1 MVNYSYDQVRDV
13 LRGRHFHTVGAFATA
28 ACSCKSK
35 SQIVT
40 NFALRP
46 AALSYVEK
54 SGYGVHAVA
63 PCAPSLGLA
72 LTGRVM
78 FNDEGEWRDAPELA
92 TLYDIKPAPFQKF
105 VQRLQLFRAPTLSI
119 VARCTCFNTYIVSV
133 MPYTASYFGLCTS
146 DLNFLRQ
153 QAVKFL
159 LKRHWL
165 ESEILPYV
173 LRLVGIAPVLDP
185 ALVATVAAT
194 GLYFREGSTLEDLIN
209 MNLLPDGCN
218 LRQRSV
224 VHDLLQF
231 WAPFVK
237 LPEIHAAL
245 ANKGGGLKGRLCRL
259 KSTIYAGM
267 ALAAKTRLRKKI
279 LEEGWSRG
287 ITPEWIEI
295 TSSLKKRWCN
305 GVARYTIL
313 RWAVN
318 QDDDVWLANRG
329 TRHSQQCLQCSSKGD
344 SFPGGHTVSPL
355 CERCIQTQH
364 VTPVNNC
371 PFGDALLQTC
381 YDYFH
386 SHGAST
392 ESALTPNPTN
402 DGMSQFR
409 VVQSH
414 PQNACIACGCGD
426 NTIGHWS
433 RWCIIPFTVAWIILR
448 PSPLFQCLSDLAVV
462 SPRYNAI
469 CTITIAAFR
478 RLLRQE
484 GAFFHQAP
492 NDTKPICWWI
502 DTLLSAVSQ
511 DAPQELDVPF
521 FRSINMPARCKIN
534 MDALA
539 LVKVLPVDIDTMHLP
554 PIVCSLQQDG
564 CPGDQVAT
572 LSIESIWCGALREL
586 QQHPPELEQN
596 VSLQLTRCNC
606 GEYHVQ
612 VVLTRPCVTG
622 DILVPGTF
630 GDPKI
635 FVQFDGSAY
644 HDLRIGGAGAGLFE
658 ISARGL
664 QLLDWGCL
672 ALPVCKDNIV
682 AEVMGADLALRL
694 YDRYVHICHQNGASP
709 LELDKIQ
716 GDIKPLGNHLQFHG
730 RFRRPD
736 LTYIIDQFHQRRS
749 RIAPLSTTEYRP
761 REANFVADFLA
772 GQGSA
777 YLLQMQQECVDHPT
791 QPVCL
796 DVSPPYELLLQN
808 HAVIAGLHAGG
819 KFVLALMEMPG
830 CTAAEIACILPMVDS
845 RTQRQLGQIVLATRK
860 LTKPMLVEYL
870 SSSVDGYGRV
880 YARQAGAQL
889 LPKDVRAM
897 IYGKTHKEVDMTGA
911 HYEILRKLSLSDT
924 LPQVS
929 DLRNLLRQV
938 WENTGAASVEEE
950 IKRFPI
956 RIINAGVRDTLSRA
970 GKIGLPITPEI
981 EAIAYELESVRDVI
995 TASTL
1000 QHERPH
1006 QDSTGANK
1014 RFFALEYLESQF
1026 MIAFLSE
1033 IKKRAR
1039 CVSIIW
1045 LHDGLWV
1052 PKELSNSLLLG
1063 CEQIA
1068 ARQTFPTLPTWN
1080 SLFRVQDISLPWE
1093 LPDRRDTLG
1102 PSDHPGNL
1110 FPPPSYLVRPSFS
1123 SRHPN
1128 PRFERKRPG
1137 RGLAGTFY
1145 RRMCK
1150 KGRH

>member
-1 MVNYSYDQVRDV
+1 
-13 LRGRHFHTVGAFATA
+13 
-28 ACSCKSK
+28 
-35 SQIVT
+35 
-40 NFALRP
+40 
-46 AALSYVEK
+46 
-54 SGYGVHAVA
+54 
-63 PCAPSLGLA
+63 
-72 LTGRVM
+72 
-78 FNDEGEWRDAPELA
+78 
-92 TLYDIKPAPFQKF
+92 
-105 VQRLQLFRAPTLSI
+105 
-119 VARCTCFNTYIVSV
+119 
-133 MPYTASYFGLCTS
+133 
-146 DLNFLRQ
+146 
-153 QAVKFL
+153 
-159 LKRHWL
+159 
-165 ESEILPYV
+165 
-173 LRLVGIAPVLDP
+173 
-185 ALVATVAAT
+185 
-194 GLYFREGSTLEDLIN
+194 
-209 MNLLPDGCN
+209 
-218 LRQRSV
+218 
-224 VHDLLQF
+224 
-231 WAPFVK
+231 
-237 LPEIHAAL
+237 
-245 ANKGGGLKGRLCRL
+245 
-259 KSTIYAGM
+259 M

-329 TRHSQQCLQCSSKGD
+329 TRHSQQCSQCSSKGD
-344 SFPGGHTVSPL
+344 SFPGGHTVSPW
-355 CERCIQTQH
+355 CERCIQAQQ
-364 VTPVNNC
+364 VTPVKNC

-381 YDYFH
+381 YNYFH
-386 SHGAST
+386 INGAST
-392 ESALTPNPTN
+392 GSASTPNLSS
-402 DGMSQFR
+402 DEMGQFR
-409 VVQSH
+409 VIQSH
-414 PQNACIACGCGD
+414 PPNACIACGCGD

-433 RWCIIPFTVAWIILR
+433 RWCIIPFTVAWVILR
-448 PSPLFQCLSDLAVV
+448 PSHLFQCLSDLAVV

-484 GAFFHQAP
+484 GAFFHQTP

-521 FRSINMPARCKIN
+521 FRSISMPSRCKIN
-534 MDALA
+534 TDALA

-554 PIVCSLQQDG
+554 PIVCSLRQDG

-596 VSLQLTRCNC
+596 VSLQLT
-606 GEYHVQ
+606 
-612 VVLTRPCVTG
+612 
-622 DILVPGTF
+622 
-630 GDPKI
+630 
-635 FVQFDGSAY
+635 
-644 HDLRIGGAGAGLFE
+644 
-658 ISARGL
+658 RGL

-716 GDIKPLGNHLQFHG
+716 GDIKPLVNHLQFHG

-736 LTYIIDQFHQRRS
+736 LTYTIDQFHQRRS

-777 YLLQMQQECVDHPT
+777 YLLQMQQERVDCPT

-819 KFVLALMEMPG
+819 KFVLALLEMPG
-830 CTAAEIACILPMVDS
+830 CTAAEMACILPMVDS
-845 RTQRQLGQIVLATRK
+845 RTQRQLGQIVLATQK

-880 YARQAGAQL
+880 YARQVGAQL
-889 LPKDVRAM
+889 LPRDVRAM

-911 HYEILRKLSLSDT
+911 HYEILRRLSLSDT

-938 WENTGAASVEEE
+938 WENTSAASVEEE
-950 IKRFPI
+950 VKRFPI
-956 RIINAGVRDTLSRA
+956 RIINAGVRDTLRRA
-970 GKIGLPITPEI
+970 GEIGLAITPEI
-981 EAIAYELESVRDVI
+981 EAIAYELETVRDVI
-995 TASTL
+995 TARTL
-1000 QHERPH
+1000 QHETPY
-1006 QDSTGANK
+1006 QESTGANK
-1014 RFFALEYLESQF
+1014 HIFALEYLESQF
-1026 MIAFLSE
+1026 MVAFLGE
-1033 IKKRAR
+1033 IKKRIR

-1052 PKELSNSLLLG
+1052 PKELSNSLLLS
-1063 CEQIA
+1063 CEQIGIVC
-1068 ARQTFPTLPTWN
+1068 FG
-1080 SLFRVQDISLPWE
+1080 SKISLYH
-1093 LPDRRDTLG
+1093 G
-1102 PSDHPGNL
+1102 
-1110 FPPPSYLVRPSFS
+1110 S
-1123 SRHPN
+1123 SLM
-1128 PRFERKRPG
+1128 G
-1137 RGLAGTFY
+1137 RSI
-1145 RRMCK
+1145 
-1150 KGRH
+1150 